1 MTSASAFRRRSLGT
15 STSKTAR
22 FPEPGQH
29 GAVTGME
36 FQGVGIE
43 CIRGWG

>member
-1 MTSASAFRRRSLGT
+1 MTSASDSGWRSLVT
-15 STSKTAR
+15 SASRAAR

-36 FQGVGIE
+36 LQGVGRE
-43 CIRGWG
+43 GIRDWG

>member
-1 MTSASAFRRRSLGT
+1 MTSASASRRRSLGT
-15 STSKTAR
+15 SASRAAR

-36 FQGVGIE
+36 LQGVGIE
-43 CIRGWG
+43 CLRGWG